1 MAAKKNNDLAFAYEG
16 KDKQGRMVKGEVV
29 SPSEAIAKAQL
40 RKQGITP
47 NKLKQKRKKAAGK
60 KITAG
65 EIAVFARQL
74 TTMMRAGVPMIQA
87 FEIVGRG
94 HDNPNMQD
102 LILAIKSDVEGG
114 INLADALEKH
124 PLQFD
129 DLFVQLVR
137 AGEQSGALESLLEK
151 VATYKE
157 KNEALKGKIKKAM
170 FYPIAVVVIAMI
182 VSAILLIFVVPQFK
196 SVFASFGAE
205 LPTFTLMVIGLSEWM
220 QQWWFL
226 MALGISGII
235 YVFIE
240 ANKRS
245 KKFHRLLDRIILK
258 IPIVG
263 PILVQATIARFANT
277 MATMFAAGV
286 PLVEAMDSV
295 AGASGNV
302 IYEEAIM
309 LMKDDIAAGT
319 QLQTSMRTHGS
330 DLFPNMVIQMISIGE
345 ESGQLDNMLNKVAD
359 FYEEIVDNAIDGL
372 TSLLEPLIMVF
383 LGVVVGGLVVAMYLP
398 IFKLGSVV

>member
-1 MAAKKNNDLAFAYEG
+1 MAKAASNDLIFAYEG
-16 KDKQGRMVKGEVV
+16 KDKQGRQVKGEVV
-29 SPSEAIAKAQL
+29 GQSEAIAKAQL
-40 RKQGITP
+40 RKQGITT
-47 NKLKQKRKKAAGK
+47 NKLKQKKKKAGGK
-60 KITAG
+60 KITPG
-65 EIAVFARQL
+65 DIAVFARQL

-94 HDNPNMQD
+94 HENPKMQD
-102 LILAIKSDVEGG
+102 LILALKADVEGG
-114 INLADALEKH
+114 INLADALERH
-124 PLQFD
+124 PLYFD

-137 AGEQSGALESLLEK
+137 AGEQSGALENLLDK

-170 FYPIAVVVIAMI
+170 FYPIAVVVVAMI
-182 VSAILLIFVVPQFK
+182 VSSILLIFVVPQFK
-196 SVFASFGAE
+196 EVFASFGAE
-205 LPTFTLMVIGLSEWM
+205 LPAFTMMVINMSEWL
-220 QQWWFL
+220 QKWWFL
-226 MALGISGII
+226 ALLGITGVG
-235 YVFIE
+235 YAFME

-245 KKFHRLLDRIILK
+245 RGFHRFLDRVVLK
-258 IPIVG
+258 FPIVG

-309 LMKDDIAAGT
+309 KMKDDIAAGT
-319 QLQTSMRTHGS
+319 QLQTSMRTHGEG
-330 DLFPNMVIQMISIGE
+330 LFPNMVIQMVSIGE
-345 ESGQLDNMLNKVAD
+345 ESGQLDNMLNKVAE
-359 FYEEIVDNAIDGL
+359 FYEELVDNAIDGL
-372 TSLLEPLIMVF
+372 TSLLEPLIMAF